1 MIYCGQ
7 WWWRAWCGR
16 VLIKEV
22 GRDKLKGEPNFQP
35 HSVPI
40 PGGWVEKE
48 NEETGAFSN
57 FSCYSQC
64 LGLLVCHAMSHHAS
78 CSDRFSERPC
88 VSMTALQCSL
98 KMLKSNVKFLTDKV
112 YWWAVLAGQQKYN
125 INFFTNLWKF
135 TILLHRCY
143 DKCCWEKERA
153 LKWLFST
160 MLNSMLKVP
169 EECNV
174 RSN

>member
-7 WWWRAWCGR
+7 WWWRAWCVR

-22 GRDKLKGEPNFQP
+22 GRDKLKGGAKFSTPP

-48 NEETGAFSN
+48 NEETRAFSN

-64 LGLLVCHAMSHHAS
+64 LCHAMSHHA
-78 CSDRFSERPC
+78 SDRFSERPC

-98 KMLKSNVKFLTDKV
+98 KTLKSNVKSLTDKV
-112 YWWAVLAGQQKYN
+112 HCWAVLAGQQKYN
-125 INFFTNLWKF
+125 TIFFYKFCKNLKSCC
-135 TILLHRCY
+135 TGVMSSEELLRKRVLWNGC
-143 DKCCWEKERA
+143 KAQC
-153 LKWLFST
+153 
-160 MLNSMLKVP
+160 
-169 EECNV
+169 
-174 RSN
+174 